1 MSDPSPETAR
11 PAAAPPPRQ
20 SRRELLTALSGVAVT
35 ACIAAFDAT
44 IISTILPQVALA
56 LDGMALYAWAGTG
69 YFVPCAVA
77 IMIFGRLGDLYGRK
91 RLMLASMVLVALG
104 SVLCGLSQ
112 TMTQLVAFR
121 VLQGFGGGMMIA
133 TAFAAPADLFPD
145 PKERVRWMVV
155 LSTTFA
161 VASGLGP
168 ILGGAVTQALGW
180 RAAFFVIPLTAVV
193 AFVLIWRNFPKF
205 RPVDKGDHRM
215 DWLGAALLIYTVA
228 APLVGLELLTGKT
241 VDVPAYIALL
251 VMGSAFLSGYLL
263 LKVERRVKTPVFPLR
278 ILRTKQARYLNLAAL
293 LTGAVMFILIYYI
306 PLQAQDVFGFSPTLT
321 GVLIAPLVVGIPVGS
336 IISGRLFPHTNNPQ
350 RLMLLGSLLLGV
362 GCALTLTF
370 SQQSSAWFVLATMGI
385 CGTGLGFLLPN
396 FTLFMQMIAG
406 RQDVGLASALVQTT
420 RAVGSAVGTAVVG
433 ILIAE
438 LSVRLGL
445 RIGLIGSVVMCV
457 AVAWL
462 CNEVKMRSYT
472 QLEP

>member
-1 MSDPSPETAR
+1 MSDSSPETK
-11 PAAAPPPRQ
+11 PPSSATLPRRG
-20 SRRELLTALSGVAVT
+20 RRELLTALSGVAVT
-35 ACIAAFDAT
+35 VCIAAFDAT

-91 RLMLASMVLVALG
+91 RLMLLSMVLVALG
-104 SVLCGLSQ
+104 SVLSGLSQ
-112 TMTQLVAFR
+112 TMGQLVAFR
-121 VLQGFGGGMMIA
+121 VLQGVGGGMMIA

-193 AFVLIWRNFPKF
+193 GFVLIWRNFPMM

-215 DWLGAALLIYTVA
+215 DWLGALLLTFTVA

-241 VDVPAYIALL
+241 VDVPVYVALL
-251 VMGSAFLSGYLL
+251 VMGSALLSGYLL
-263 LKVERRVKTPVFPLR
+263 LLVGRRVKTPVFPLR
-278 ILRTKQARYLNLAAL
+278 ILRTSQARYLNLAAL

-306 PLQAQDVFGFSPTLT
+306 PLQSQDVFGFSPTLT
-321 GVLIAPLVVGIPVGS
+321 GVLIAPLVVGIPLGS
-336 IISGRLFPHTNNPQ
+336 IISGRLFPRTNNPQ
-350 RLMLLGSLLLGV
+350 RLMLLGSSLLGL

-370 SQQSSAWFVLATMGI
+370 SQQSPAWFVLTTMGI

-445 RIGLIGSVVMCV
+445 RLGLIGSVVMCV
-457 AVAWL
+457 AIAWL
-462 CNEVKMRSYT
+462 SNQVKMSSYT
-472 QLEP
+472 QSER